1 MICDIVMGVPLETW
15 RARIGCWQGGRH
27 LKRPSKDPNHCFGLI
42 NMLPRG
48 HLVMMTLCVTLTALS
63 LSARVADI
71 ALRLSHDIEKNP
83 GPSSHCYRV
92 RKCRNCLVT
101 QLKTTTSQEHNISF
115 QGGCPGDGIL
125 GHQRGVLHQTIKDPL
140 ERLFAGSTYTFGGA
154 QRYINCLTT
163 AIKAFIGREYP
174 GVGGK
179 GLLMVP
185 HLPRPQE
192 GITWDDLTK
201 HFVKERIGGVI
212 QGLQ

>member
-1 MICDIVMGVPLETW
+1 MGVPLETW
-15 RARIGCWQGGRH
+15 RVRIGGWQGGRAAKKPSEGQNPCFD
-27 LKRPSKDPNHCFGLI
+27 LMKR
-42 NMLPRG
+42 LPRG
-48 HLVMMTLCVTLTALS
+48 HLVLVTLCVTLGALS
-63 LSARVADI
+63 LSARSADI

-83 GPSSHCYRV
+83 GPSSHCHGV
-92 RKCRNCLVT
+92 RQCRNCLVT
-101 QLKTTTSQEHNISF
+101 QLKATTSQEHNISF

-125 GHQRGVLHQTIKDPL
+125 GHQRGVLHQTISLDPL

-174 GVGGK
+174 DVGGK

-185 HLPRPQE
+185 HLPSPQE

-201 HFVKERIGGVI
+201 HFVAQRHGGLI
-212 QGLQ
+212 QGQP